1 MNKNTVYCCS
11 CFIDKSVW
19 FVNNEWRLWMFDK
32 FFYVNGR
39 LSEQIFVY
47 NKKMSSMMR
56 GDASVLL
63 ATEIYVCCMDCFEF
77 HLSFLSSE
85 ERMIDVFNEI
95 DCRFIAWDSFCY
107 ETDIYI
113 GNDQFIESNRHL
125 SNRERSE
132 LYKLSSLK
140 MKKIFKILPRRKS
153 CFTSLQKQRYEF
165 FCDKCKKI
173 FDNYFS
179 VKLHSIKNNEFV
191 RLQR

>member
-77 HLSFLSSE
+77 HLSFL
-85 ERMIDVFNEI
+85 
-95 DCRFIAWDSFCY
+95 
-107 ETDIYI
+107 
-113 GNDQFIESNRHL
+113 
-125 SNRERSE
+125 
-132 LYKLSSLK
+132 
-140 MKKIFKILPRRKS
+140 
-153 CFTSLQKQRYEF
+153 
-165 FCDKCKKI
+165 
-173 FDNYFS
+173 
-179 VKLHSIKNNEFV
+179 
-191 RLQR
+191 